1 MIWQDILK
9 EEDEWIDEYRYEL
22 KRWAEQADKIDT
34 YAEMYELYKGIKVML
49 DDSMIQ
55 LQRMQ
60 KPKPEEGFSDR
71 EARPEFAREIDN
83 QRL

>member
-22 KRWAEQADKIDT
+22 KRWAEQADKINT
-34 YAEMYELYKGIKVML
+34 YAEMHEFFKEIKIML

-60 KPKPEEGFSDR
+60 KHKPEGFSDR